1 MSGTEKEV
9 SGMYVSYLTVEFE
22 EGSILDQIKKIH
34 DKSEELEKMCNELIN
49 EMEAKEKTVS
59 GN

>member
-1 MSGTEKEV
+1 
-9 SGMYVSYLTVEFE
+9 MYVSYLTVEFE